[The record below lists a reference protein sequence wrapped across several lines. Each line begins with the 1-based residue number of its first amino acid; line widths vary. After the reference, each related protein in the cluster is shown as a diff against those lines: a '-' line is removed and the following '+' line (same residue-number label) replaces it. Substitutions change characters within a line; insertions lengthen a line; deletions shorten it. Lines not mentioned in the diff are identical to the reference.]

1 MPSFKMERLQV
12 GQVWD
17 FPTTT
22 TITWQ
27 FRGTPKWLSLSLL
40 LSEWFRYLFPSED
53 QQVGGFLCDL
63 TASEDFTQNS
73 L

>member
-1 MPSFKMERLQV
+1 MEWLQV

-17 FPTTT
+17 FPT

-27 FRGTPKWLSLSLL
+27 FRGTPKWFGLSLL
-40 LSEWFRYLFPSED
+40 LSKWFRYLFPSED
-53 QQVGGFLCDL
+53 QQVGRFLCDL
-63 TASEDFTQNS
+63 TASENFTQNS